1 MVTINNLT
9 IRNNLFDQLKKWS
22 GKKTSFSI
30 RDFADEIAMPY
41 KSILALCKDNKDWK
55 FQFDKARNHLA
66 CNAENALNSGLI
78 STCEGLRY
86 LYENDFFLK
95 ESMRAAGK
103 NIPDDPDDFDEWVLK
118 QLVSDLED
126 INRSKKIKR

>member
-1 MVTINNLT
+1 MTKIDD
-9 IRNNLFDQLKKWS
+9 LFDQLNKWS
-22 GKKTSFSI
+22 RKKISFSI
-30 RDFADEIAMPY
+30 RAFADEIAMPY
-41 KSILALCKDNKDWK
+41 KSILALCQDDEEWK
-55 FQFDKARNHLA
+55 FQFDTARNRLA

-118 QLVSDLED
+118 QLVADLED
-126 INRSKKIKR
+126 INRSKK